1 MRGNSSHSSAD
12 AVTPTSHA
20 LQMHR
25 ICIVLSAPQ
34 VHSASLIY
42 GSKKWQMFIK
52 NFQLYVWPWKD
63 WLNKGKSLGFS
74 IGLNLSLIFWLWWF
88 ISQQLLYP
96 LPNPFL
102 PKAQWGTKGG
112 SAGSQCCFWSELHLF
127 HFVLL
132 CTIWSFL
139 SAIYPEG
146 LTVPCSTAHDGRGCS
161 LQEPQLTA
169 QPRLSAFVLTSQ
181 ADEGILF
188 DWQAKLS
195 HLWALRLFQLVEFGA
210 STKGQHNFYFIF
222 AFCLTFRTWEK
233 NTLAVVNHCNLRN
246 DCGETTSKNHSQDTV
261 QDREKCYL
269 SDVWGKSN

>member
-1 MRGNSSHSSAD
+1 MRGNSSHSSVD
-12 AVTPTSHA
+12 AVTPTSRA

-25 ICIVLSAPQ
+25 MCIVLSAPQ
-34 VHSASLIY
+34 VHSASLLY

-132 CTIWSFL
+132 YIL
-139 SAIYPEG
+139 RDLLYLA
-146 LTVPCSTAHDGRGCS
+146 
-161 LQEPQLTA
+161 PQLTMGEVAAFRSHSLQYSQGCLPSCLQAKQMKASSLTDKQNCHIYGHWDYSNWLNLEPA
-169 QPRLSAFVLTSQ
+169 QKDNIIF
-181 ADEGILF
+181 ILF
-188 DWQAKLS
+188 LPFVW
-195 HLWALRLFQLVEFGA
+195 HLE
-210 STKGQHNFYFIF
+210 H
-222 AFCLTFRTWEK
+222 EK
-233 NTLAVVNHCNLRN
+233 KIPWLWLIIAI
-246 DCGETTSKNHSQDTV
+246 
-261 QDREKCYL
+261 
-269 SDVWGKSN
+269 